1 MRHTPGPWKV
11 LPCPVNAGRHPLH
24 DQRWIATADAVVEFG
39 HDPRSW
45 GLESG
50 SLICEMRDGL
60 LGNAPLIAAAPDLL
74 AALQNTLEIIRGDL
88 REALHSESVKV
99 DDYQAQLR
107 NVRGISMTLEAV
119 CSAAI
124 AKAKGTQ

>member
-24 DQRWIATADAVVEFG
+24 DQRWVATADAVVEFG

-50 SLICEMRDGL
+50 SLICEMRDGH

-74 AALQNTLEIIRGDL
+74 AALADMAYEVQFALDNGNASGSRLVASLANFRDTLNR
-88 REALHSESVKV
+88 HS
-99 DDYQAQLR
+99 L
-107 NVRGISMTLEAV
+107 
-119 CSAAI
+119 
-124 AKAKGTQ
+124 

>member
-24 DQRWIATADAVVEFG
+24 DQRWVATADAKVEFG
-39 HDPRSW
+39 HDQRSW

-74 AALQNTLEIIRGDL
+74 AALELD
-88 REALHSESVKV
+88 AVFHSRPFCRQSMPEFLAAGYKGSDDGGEMKSWLWNVK
-99 DDYQAQLR
+99 Q
-107 NVRGISMTLEAV
+107 S
-119 CSAAI
+119 AI
-124 AKAKGTQ
+124 AKAKGGAL

>member
-24 DQRWIATADAVVEFG
+24 DQRWVATADAVVEFG

-50 SLICEMRDGL
+50 SLICEMRDGH
-60 LGNAPLIAAAPDLL
+60 LGNAPLIAAAPEL
-74 AALQNTLEIIRGDL
+74 
-88 REALHSESVKV
+88 
-99 DDYQAQLR
+99 
-107 NVRGISMTLEAV
+107 LEA
-119 CSAAI
+119 CIHALAKLECAAEKAEPGSQMAHWFAGEDHGLKSTLRTAI
-124 AKAKGTQ
+124 ANAKGGAL